1 MLVFLATLGTKVQEA
16 LSEAILE
23 KNKLKEKVLG
33 STAGGEALDEQVQ
46 DSELIPQYCEI
57 EKESKKEGE
66 KKANK

>member
-1 MLVFLATLGTKVQEA
+1 